1 MGVTEIKAF
10 VDQMHKNY
18 LEMANDQLN
27 ELDTMPKDSFY
38 TELRDL
44 HLKKAAEY
52 VNKAAGIEKVMD
64 FIYNN

>member
-1 MGVTEIKAF
+1 
-10 VDQMHKNY
+10 
-18 LEMANDQLN
+18 MANDELN
-27 ELDTMPKDSFY
+27 ELDSMPKDSFY

-52 VNKAAGIEKVMD
+52 VNKAAGIEKVID

>member
-1 MGVTEIKAF
+1 MEVTEIKRF

-18 LEMANDQLN
+18 LEMANDELN
-27 ELDTMPKDSFY
+27 ELATMPKDSFY